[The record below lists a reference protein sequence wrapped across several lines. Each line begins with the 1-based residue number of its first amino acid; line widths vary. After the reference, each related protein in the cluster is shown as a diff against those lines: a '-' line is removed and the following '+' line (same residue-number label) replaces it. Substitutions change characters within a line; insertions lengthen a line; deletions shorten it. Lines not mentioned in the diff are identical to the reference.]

1 MIAPAVSLEGIQDQ
15 FVALLP
21 ELSNRLS
28 VRFRYRNPE
37 ARAEAVAEGIG
48 LAWAIFLSARKKDKD
63 ITASNL
69 AYYAGRSVEAGRKL
83 AGTATC
89 DALSDTTV
97 SRQRIGKHVS
107 LGDIGEGSTG
117 FCRVFGDRRWK
128 WDVLDYVAPALDLQI
143 FLAHCSA
150 RDRKILKMKAAGHQQ
165 CQIAARLGVSPPA
178 VHQRLRRLE
187 SRWMAD
193 TAA

>member
-15 FVALLP
+15 FVAFLP
-21 ELSNRLS
+21 ELSSRLS
-28 VRFRYRNPE
+28 IRFRYRQSE
-37 ARAEAVAEGIG
+37 ARAEAVAEAIGI
-48 LAWAIFLSARKKDKD
+48 AWAVYFSARKRGKDV
-63 ITASNL
+63 TAGNL

-83 AGTATC
+83 SGTATC

-97 SRQRIGKHVS
+97 SRHRIGRHVS

-128 WDVLDYVAPALDLQI
+128 WDVLDYVAPALDLQA

-165 CQIAARLGVSPPA
+165 REIAASIGVSPPA
-178 VHQRLRRLE
+178 VNQRLRRLE

-193 TAA
+193 AAA